1 MNILIA
7 DDHPVVR
14 AGLRRLLAG
23 SPEDRIAEATTGT
36 EVLSLVRT
44 LRPDLVILDINL
56 PGVGGLELLRRL
68 TAADPD
74 IRILVFSMHGEPVY
88 AIQALRAGAQG
99 YISKLAPPE
108 EILDAVRLVAGGSS
122 YVERRLAQELALQAI
137 PERQQTAT
145 PLPSI
150 TPRDLELLR
159 LVGQGSSLSEM
170 AAATGVSYKTT
181 ANKLTLLKA
190 RLGVSTTAELV
201 RLAVK
206 TGIAP

>member
-23 SPEDRIAEATTGT
+23 SPEDRIAEATSGS
-36 EVLSLVRT
+36 EVLSMVRT

-68 TAADPD
+68 TAADPA

-108 EILDAVRLVAGGSS
+108 EILEAVRLVAGGDS

-145 PLPSI
+145 PLPSM